1 MVKFYKRGDYL
12 SIVSIQELVDAGF
25 HFGHRTSRWN
35 PKMKPFIFG
44 KRNLIH
50 IINLRETV
58 KGLVTACKFLTNL
71 AQTNKD
77 VLFVGTKWQAR
88 DITEREAKRC
98 GMHYVNERWLGGTLT
113 NFDTIRLRL
122 KRLEE
127 LEGLEETGAINQ
139 FSKKAISSLNRER
152 KKILT
157 NLEGIRNMNSLPGA
171 LIVVDPKH
179 EHNAIS
185 EAKKLGIPTVCLADT
200 DCDPDMIDICV
211 PGNDDAIRAINLFFT
226 KTADA
231 VLAGKE
237 VAVTTAK
244 F

>member
-1 MVKFYKRGDYL
+1 L
-12 SIVSIQELVDAGF
+12 SIVNVQELVDAGF

-58 KGLVTACKFLTNL
+58 KGLIIACKFLTSL
-71 AQTNKD
+71 VQTNKD

-88 DITEREAKRC
+88 DITIREAQRC
-98 GMHYVNERWLGGTLT
+98 GMHYVSERWLGGALT
-113 NFDTIRLRL
+113 NFDTIRKRL
-122 KRLEE
+122 ERLEE
-127 LEGLEETGAINQ
+127 LENLEKSGDIKQ
-139 FSKKAISSLNRER
+139 FSKKAISSLTRER
-152 KKILT
+152 KKILS
-157 NLEGIRNMNSLPGA
+157 NLEGIRNMASLPGA
-171 LIVVDPKH
+171 LVVVDPKH
-179 EHNAIS
+179 EHIAVS

-211 PGNDDAIRAINLFFT
+211 PGNDDAIRSVELFLT

-231 VLAGKE
+231 VLAAKE
-237 VAVTTAK
+237 YKAALAK
-244 F
+244 G

>member
-1 MVKFYKRGDYL
+1 M
-12 SIVSIQELVDAGF
+12 SIQELVDAGF

-58 KGLVTACKFLTNL
+58 KGLITARKFLTNL
-71 AQTNKD
+71 VQTNKD

-88 DITEREAKRC
+88 DIVIREAQRC
-98 GMHYVNERWLGGTLT
+98 GMHYVSERWLGGTLT
-113 NFDTIRLRL
+113 NFDTIRKRL
-122 KRLEE
+122 ERLEE
-127 LEGLEETGAINQ
+127 LEDLEKTGSINQ

-152 KKILT
+152 KKILG
-157 NLEGIRNMNSLPGA
+157 NLEGIRNMTSLPGA
-171 LIVVDPKH
+171 LVVVDPKN

-200 DCDPDMIDICV
+200 DCDPDRIDICV
-211 PGNDDAIRAINLFFT
+211 PGNDDAIRSINLFLT
-226 KTADA
+226 RTADA
-231 VLAGKE
+231 VIAGKE
-237 VAVTTAK
+237 LSTTVAKV
-244 F
+244 

>member
-1 MVKFYKRGDYL
+1 MSTV
-12 SIVSIQELVDAGF
+12 IIQELVDAGF

-98 GMHYVNERWLGGTLT
+98 GMHYANERWLGGTLT

-127 LEGLEETGAINQ
+127 LEGLEKTGAINQ

-237 VAVTTAK
+237 LKVAVTK
-244 F
+244 I

>member
-1 MVKFYKRGDYL
+1 M
-12 SIVSIQELVDAGF
+12 STVSIQELVDAGF
-25 HFGHRTSRWN
+25 HFGHRTSKWN

-71 AQTNKD
+71 AQTRRE

-88 DITEREAKRC
+88 EITIREAQRC
-98 GMHYVNERWLGGTLT
+98 GMPYVSERWLGGTLT
-113 NFDTIRLRL
+113 NFDTIRKRL
-122 KRLEE
+122 ERLEE
-127 LEGLEETGAINQ
+127 LENLEKTGGINQ

-157 NLEGIRNMNSLPGA
+157 NLEGIRNMNSLPGV
-171 LIVVDPKH
+171 LVIVDPKH
-179 EHNAIS
+179 EHNAVN

-200 DCDPDMIDICV
+200 DCDPEVIDICV
-211 PGNDDAIRAINLFFT
+211 PGNDDAIRSIDLFLTRTASAI
-226 KTADA
+226 
-231 VLAGKE
+231 LAGKE
-237 VAVTTAK
+237 LMTAGAK
-244 F
+244 V

>member
-1 MVKFYKRGDYL
+1 M
-12 SIVSIQELVDAGF
+12 SIVNIQELVDAGF

-50 IINLRETV
+50 IINLRETL
-58 KGLVTACKFLTNL
+58 KGLIISCKFLTNL
-71 AQTNKD
+71 VQTNKD

-88 DITEREAKRC
+88 EIAVREAKRC
-98 GMHYVNERWLGGTLT
+98 GMHYVSERWLGGTLT
-113 NFDTIRLRL
+113 NFDTIRKRL
-122 KRLEE
+122 ERLEE
-127 LEGLEETGAINQ
+127 LENLEKSGGIRQ

-171 LIVVDPKH
+171 LVVVDPKH
-179 EHNAIS
+179 EHNAVS

-211 PGNDDAIRAINLFFT
+211 PGNDDAIRSIELFLT

-231 VLAGKE
+231 VLASRE
-237 VAVTTAK
+237 LMVTMAK
-244 F
+244 V

>member
-1 MVKFYKRGDYL
+1 L

-58 KGLVTACKFLTNL
+58 KGLITARKFLTNL
-71 AQTNKD
+71 VQTNKD

-88 DITEREAKRC
+88 DIVIREAQRC
-98 GMHYVNERWLGGTLT
+98 GMHYVSERWLGGTLT
-113 NFDTIRLRL
+113 NFDTIRKRL
-122 KRLEE
+122 ERLEE
-127 LEGLEETGAINQ
+127 LEDLEKTGSINQ

-152 KKILT
+152 KKILG
-157 NLEGIRNMNSLPGA
+157 NLEGIRNMTSLPGA
-171 LIVVDPKH
+171 IIVVDPKN

-200 DCDPDMIDICV
+200 DCDPDRIDICV
-211 PGNDDAIRAINLFFT
+211 PGNDDAIRSINLFLT
-226 KTADA
+226 RTADA
-231 VLAGKE
+231 VIAGKE
-237 VAVTTAK
+237 LSTTVAKV
-244 F
+244 

>member
-1 MVKFYKRGDYL
+1 
-12 SIVSIQELVDAGF
+12 VSIQELVDAGF
-25 HFGHRTSRWN
+25 HFGHRTSKWN

-71 AQTNKD
+71 VQTKKD

-88 DITEREAKRC
+88 DITVREAKRC
-98 GMHYVNERWLGGTLT
+98 RMHYVSERWLGGTLT
-113 NFDTIRLRL
+113 NFDTIRKRL
-122 KRLEE
+122 ERLEE
-127 LEGLEETGAINQ
+127 LENLEKTGGINQ

-157 NLEGIRNMNSLPGA
+157 NLEGIRNMTSLPGA
-171 LIVVDPKH
+171 LVIVDPKN
-179 EHNAIS
+179 EHNAVS

-200 DCDPDMIDICV
+200 DCDPDLIDILV
-211 PGNDDAIRAINLFFT
+211 PGNDDAIRSIDLFLT

-237 VAVTTAK
+237 LMVTMAK
-244 F
+244 V

>member
-1 MVKFYKRGDYL
+1 MSTV
-12 SIVSIQELVDAGF
+12 IIQELVDAGF

-88 DITEREAKRC
+88 DITAREAKRC
-98 GMHYVNERWLGGTLT
+98 GMHYVSERWLGGTLT

-127 LEGLEETGAINQ
+127 LEGLEKTGAINQ

-226 KTADA
+226 RTADA
-231 VLAGKE
+231 VSAGKE
-237 VAVTTAK
+237 LKVAVTK
-244 F
+244 I

>member
-1 MVKFYKRGDYL
+1 M
-12 SIVSIQELVDAGF
+12 STVSIQELVDAGF
-25 HFGHRTSRWN
+25 HFGHRTSKWN

-71 AQTNKD
+71 SRTKRD
-77 VLFVGTKWQAR
+77 VLFVGTKWQTR
-88 DITEREAKRC
+88 DITVREAQRC
-98 GMHYVNERWLGGTLT
+98 GMHYASERWLGGTLT
-113 NFDTIRLRL
+113 NFDTIRKRL
-122 KRLEE
+122 ERLEE
-127 LEGLEETGAINQ
+127 LENLEKTGEINQ

-152 KKILT
+152 IKILA
-157 NLEGIRNMNSLPGA
+157 NLEGIRKMTSLPGV
-171 LIVVDPKH
+171 LVIVDPRH
-179 EHNAIS
+179 EHNAVS

-211 PGNDDAIRAINLFFT
+211 PGNDDAIRSIDLFLT

-231 VLAGKE
+231 ILAGKE
-237 VAVTTAK
+237 LAATMSKV
-244 F
+244 

>member
-1 MVKFYKRGDYL
+1 M
-12 SIVSIQELVDAGF
+12 STVSIQELVDAGF

-71 AQTNKD
+71 AKTNKD

-127 LEGLEETGAINQ
+127 LEDMEETGAINQ

-152 KKILT
+152 KKILK

-226 KTADA
+226 RTADA
-231 VLAGKE
+231 VSAGKE
-237 VAVTTAK
+237 LKVAVTK
-244 F
+244 I

>member
-1 MVKFYKRGDYL
+1 M

-58 KGLVTACKFLTNL
+58 KGLVTASKFLTNL
-71 AQTNKD
+71 SQTNKD

-88 DITEREAKRC
+88 EAVEREAKRC

-113 NFDTIRLRL
+113 NFDTIRKRL
-122 KRLEE
+122 ERLEE
-127 LEGLEETGAINQ
+127 LENMEETGAINQ

-157 NLEGIRNMNSLPGA
+157 NLEGIRRMSSLPSA
-171 LIVVDPKH
+171 LIIVDPNY
-179 EHNAIS
+179 EHNAVS
-185 EAKKLGIPTVCLADT
+185 EARKLEIPTVCLADT
-200 DCDPDMIDICV
+200 DCNPDMIDVCV
-211 PGNDDAIRAINLFFT
+211 PGNDDAIRSINLFLT
-226 KTADA
+226 KAADA

-237 VAVTTAK
+237 LALTVSKV
-244 F
+244 

>member
-1 MVKFYKRGDYL
+1 M

-58 KGLVTACKFLTNL
+58 KGLITARKFLTNL
-71 AQTNKD
+71 VQTNKD

-88 DITEREAKRC
+88 DIVIREAQRC
-98 GMHYVNERWLGGTLT
+98 GMHYVSERWLGGTLT
-113 NFDTIRLRL
+113 NFDTIRKRL
-122 KRLEE
+122 ERLEE
-127 LEGLEETGAINQ
+127 LEDLEKTGNINQ

-152 KKILT
+152 KKILG
-157 NLEGIRNMNSLPGA
+157 NLEGIRNMTSLPGA
-171 LIVVDPKH
+171 LVVVDPKH

-185 EAKKLGIPTVCLADT
+185 EAKKLGIATVCLADT
-200 DCDPDMIDICV
+200 DCDPDRIDICV
-211 PGNDDAIRAINLFFT
+211 PGNDDAIRSINLFLT
-226 KTADA
+226 RTADA
-231 VLAGKE
+231 VVAGKE
-237 VAVTTAK
+237 LSTTVAKV
-244 F
+244 